1 MAILTNSKLYKLTA
15 WRDNSVKIV
24 LTQGEGSSAS
34 NPNYNK
40 TLNFQLYESGENGST
55 LLTIPASGLDIF
67 LAFERPDGTSDL
79 IEGTRVNESDI
90 SFPVKNT
97 LTTTAGIVKSEIRLI
112 SSNSIVKFY
121 GINFQIYAGTN
132 NSNVQ
137 TAEEFEALTRALQ
150 KVVNLTG
157 TGTIADLDTTITHLG
172 TNPVSSGVIY
182 DFLEAT
188 KTTLEKYAAS
198 VAVDN
203 AVLPD
208 TTYRVYTNADGQVV
222 QGYHLVI
229 AVPATN
235 QITQYLFAQN
245 GAVLYRTC
253 PATNGQQSGSWQ
265 TWAKFAKVSDLPTN
279 VSQLANDSGYLVASD
294 ISGKANTAD
303 VYSKT
308 AADAKFQ
315 TLDNQAQTIDS
326 NTQTTTAD
334 AQKYPS
340 VAAVKDFLYH
350 NFYTETEI
358 NDLLDLVYSK
368 TESDD
373 LFATKANTYTK
384 NEINT
389 KVSALSNRLA
399 LHLSVGF
406 DSHGVPVKFVN
417 GVSIPSGAF
426 AHDEITKIFISQDV
440 QTISGGAFANC
451 PALSDIYFDST
462 ATNYDNGTIPSG
474 VTAHTLDNY
483 HIMNC
488 ILDCVKYLN
497 DNKVQTISSGRLTT
511 TADAIHYPSVAAVK
525 DFAYGEFYDKS
536 EIDEEL
542 TLRTPVEFTI
552 TLDKNNWVNQEQ
564 VIDIPTTSYLITDNT
579 RLVNFT
585 IENWATLQNSW
596 VCTELQA
603 LFDDENDDN
612 SYIFRYVGDSGI
624 TDPPIDIEIKFIL
637 MEVNIN
643 AATQ

>member
-1 MAILTNSKLYKLTA
+1 MSVITNSKQYKITA
-15 WRDNSVKIV
+15 WRDNAVKIV
-24 LTQGEGSSAS
+24 LTVGEGSNAA
-34 NPNYNK
+34 NPTYNK
-40 TLNFQLYESGENGST
+40 SINFRLYDGDG
-55 LLTIPASGLDIF
+55 LLSIPASGVDIF
-67 LAFERPDGTSDL
+67 LAIERSDGTADI

-97 LTTTAGIVKSEIRLI
+97 LTTIAGITKSEIRLV

-121 GINFQIYAGTN
+121 GINFSVYAGTN
-132 NSNVQ
+132 NSNIQ
-137 TAEEFEALTRALQ
+137 TTEQFEALTRALQ

-157 TGTIADLDTTITHLG
+157 DGTIADLDITIEHLG
-172 TNPVSSGVIY
+172 SNPVASGIIY
-182 DFLEAT
+182 DYIEAQ

-235 QITQYLFAQN
+235 QITQYLFSQ
-245 GAVLYRTC
+245 GGDVLFRTC
-253 PATNGQQSGSWQ
+253 AATNGQQSGSWQ

-294 ISGKANTAD
+294 IAGKANTAD

-315 TLDNQAQTIDS
+315 TLDNQAQSIDS

-340 VAAVKDFLYH
+340 VAAIKDFLYH

-389 KVSALSNRLA
+389 KVSSLSNRLA

-406 DSHGVPVKFVN
+406 DSHGVPVKMIS
-417 GVSIPSGAF
+417 GTSIPSGAF
-426 AHDEITKIFISQDV
+426 TDNEVTKIFISQDV
-440 QTISGGAFANC
+440 QTISGGAFSSC
-451 PALSDIYFDST
+451 PALTDIYFDST
-462 ATNYDNGTIPSG
+462 STTYDNSTIPSG

-511 TADAIHYPSVAAVK
+511 TGDAIHYPSVAAVK
-525 DFAYGEFYDKS
+525 DFAYSEFYDKD

-552 TLDKNNWVNQEQ
+552 TLDKDDWENQEQ

-585 IENWATLQNSW
+585 IDNLEAVTNAWVICDLSW
-596 VCTELQA
+596 EYG
-603 LFDDENDDN
+603 DEYNN
-612 SYIFRYVGDSGI
+612 QIAFNVSGYSCSGSGT
-624 TDPPIDIEIKFIL
+624 TDHPPIDILVKFIL

>member
-1 MAILTNSKLYKLTA
+1 MANLTNSKLYKLTA
-15 WRDNSVKIV
+15 WRDNAVKIV
-24 LTQGEGSSAS
+24 LTMGEGTNAAS
-34 NPNYNK
+34 PNYNK
-40 TLNFQLYESGENGST
+40 SLNFQLYDSDGLLSIPSSGV
-55 LLTIPASGLDIF
+55 DIF
-67 LAFERPDGTSDL
+67 LAFERPDGTADL

-97 LTTTAGIVKSEIRLI
+97 LTTTAGIVKSEIRLV

-121 GINFQIYAGTN
+121 GINFSVYAGTN
-132 NSNVQ
+132 NSNIQ
-137 TAEEFEALTRALQ
+137 TTEQFEALTRALQ

-157 TGTIADLDTTITHLG
+157 DGTIADLDITIEHLG
-172 TNPVSSGVIY
+172 SNPVASGIIY
-182 DFLEAT
+182 DYIET
-188 KTTLEKYAAS
+188 QKTTLEKYAAS

-203 AVLPD
+203 AVAGD
-208 TTYRVYTNADGQVV
+208 TVYKVYTNADGLTVT
-222 QGYHLVI
+222 GYHRLI
-229 AVPATN
+229 AVPATS
-235 QITQYLFAQN
+235 QITQYLFSQ
-245 GAVLYRTC
+245 GGDVLFRTC
-253 PATNGQQSGSWQ
+253 AATNGQQSGSWQ

-279 VSQLANDSGYLVASD
+279 VSQLANDSGYLVSSD
-294 ISGKANTAD
+294 IAGKANSAD

-308 AADAKFQ
+308 AADDKFQ
-315 TLDNQAQTIDS
+315 TLNNQAQSIDT
-326 NTQTTTAD
+326 NRQTTTAD

-340 VAAVKDFLYH
+340 VAAIKDFLYH

-389 KVSALSNRLA
+389 KVSSLSNRLA

-406 DSHGVPVKFVN
+406 DSHGVPVKMIS
-417 GVSIPSGAF
+417 GTSITSGAF
-426 AHDEITKIFISQDV
+426 TDNTVSKIFISQDV
-440 QTISGGAFANC
+440 QTIQGGAFSSC
-451 PALSDIYFDST
+451 PALTDIYFDST
-462 ATNYDNGTIPSG
+462 TTTYDSSTIPSG

-488 ILDCVKYLN
+488 ILDVVKYLN

-511 TADAIHYPSVAAVK
+511 TGDAINYPSVAAVK
-525 DFAYGEFYDKS
+525 DFAYSEFYDKS

-552 TLDKNNWVNQEQ
+552 TLDKDNWVNQEQ

-637 MEVNIN
+637 MEVISN
-643 AATQ
+643 APTPI